1 MEKKQKM
8 NEQTEKETKKGTKKK
23 KTNYHWNATQGAAVT
38 SCRLSLLLS
47 QISEEQHSLHYY
59 NLLYVFKMQ

>member
-47 QISEEQHSLHYY
+47 QISEE
-59 NLLYVFKMQ
+59 